1 MSSDVI
7 SRDWGRGHKMGYVW
21 CGESIVWDWLFPCSA
36 WDWLILGIRH
46 FGGGVA
52 KYAKYR
58 VLGQKWGFGGGIAK
72 KGSKLPFGGG
82 GIAK

>member
-1 MSSDVI
+1 
-7 SRDWGRGHKMGYVW
+7 MGYVW

-36 WDWLILGIRH
+36 WDWLIQGIRH

-58 VLGQKWGFGGGIAK
+58 VLGQKWGFGSKMGFWGGYSQ
-72 KGSKLPFGGG
+72 KGVKTAIWGG